1 MFRQNMFQETS
12 IKLFTFITL
21 VLVGQDIGIKLV
33 NDRNLINHQKKK
45 ILENYLFIY
54 SPHVILNLYAISCF
68 MKHERRILNNL

>member
-1 MFRQNMFQETS
+1 MFRQNTFQETS

-21 VLVGQDIGIKLV
+21 VLVGQVIGIKLV
-33 NDRNLINHQKKK
+33 NDRNLINHQKI
-45 ILENYLFIY
+45 ILENYLFIS